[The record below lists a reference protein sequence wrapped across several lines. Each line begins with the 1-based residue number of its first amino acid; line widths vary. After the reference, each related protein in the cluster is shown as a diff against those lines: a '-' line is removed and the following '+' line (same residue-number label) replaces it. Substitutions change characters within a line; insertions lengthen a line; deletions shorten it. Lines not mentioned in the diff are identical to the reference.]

1 MAGSS
6 ASDAGL
12 RELLLVGAS
21 HRSATEALRERLFLD
36 ESAAPALLQ
45 RLKQEGFDQA
55 LALVTCD
62 RCELYALHPDP
73 AGAAPALRAILA
85 AASGLGAEL
94 VVPQL
99 FERRGSAALRHLFAV
114 AASLDSAVV
123 GEPQVLG
130 QLKAN
135 HRMAVDA
142 GLIGPELE
150 AMLQVAYL
158 AAKRVRSETQ
168 LAEQPVSMATAAIG
182 VARELFG
189 DLARCSGLLVGIGE
203 MGEMMA
209 IELQKAG
216 LARLTAMHPAKP
228 RAELLAKRLGGHFR
242 DWSELDAALA
252 GADIVIAALGTGREA
267 ITAPVVKAAL
277 KARRHKPMLLFD
289 AALPPDVEAAVGDL
303 DDAFRYDLD
312 DLERLA
318 MRGRSTRSA
327 AAETAARILSEEA
340 AAFETR
346 QAERAAVPALVA
358 LRRYFEVERRRALAE
373 AGGDAEEATRRL
385 VNRLLHGPSTALRAI
400 AAEGE
405 ETARLARLVERLFG
419 LEDEGPGAPERGGDE
434 KERT

>member
-1 MAGSS
+1 M
-6 ASDAGL
+6 ASDAAL

-36 ESAAPALLQ
+36 ESAAPGLLQ

-62 RCELYALHPDP
+62 RCELYVLHPDP

-99 FERRGSAALRHLFAV
+99 FERRGTTALRHLFAV
-114 AASLDSAVV
+114 AASLDSPVV

-135 HRMAVDA
+135 HRMAAEA

-150 AMLQVAYL
+150 AMLQAAYL

-216 LARLTAMHPAKP
+216 LARLTAMHPARP
-228 RAELLAKRLGGHFR
+228 RAELLAKRLGSHFR

-267 ITAPVVKAAL
+267 VTAPAVKAAL

-318 MRGRSTRSA
+318 MQGRSTRSA

-358 LRRYFEVERRRALAE
+358 LRRHFEAERRRALAE

-405 ETARLARLVERLFG
+405 ETVRLARLVERLFG
-419 LEDEGPGAPERGGDE
+419 LEDEGPDAPGRGGDE